1 MKKKTTKKI
10 KSTDRPRFNQNGG
23 SSPGIHRN
31 CVIPRST
38 GSLPVFLDFPG
49 FVVVASVVAAV
60 VAVVVADVVA
70 IAVAVA
76 VVVVGRRNL
85 CTHSDR
91 LDCKKIKNKEK
102 ETETIE

>member
-1 MKKKTTKKI
+1 M
-10 KSTDRPRFNQNGG
+10 
-23 SSPGIHRN
+23 
-31 CVIPRST
+31 
-38 GSLPVFLDFPG
+38 PVFLDFPG

-60 VAVVVADVVA
+60 VAVVAVVVAVVAVVVA

>member
-1 MKKKTTKKI
+1 M
-10 KSTDRPRFNQNGG
+10 
-23 SSPGIHRN
+23 
-31 CVIPRST
+31 
-38 GSLPVFLDFPG
+38 PVFLDFPG

-60 VAVVVADVVA
+60 VASVVAVVAVVVA

>member
-1 MKKKTTKKI
+1 M
-10 KSTDRPRFNQNGG
+10 
-23 SSPGIHRN
+23 
-31 CVIPRST
+31 
-38 GSLPVFLDFPG
+38 PVFLDFPG

>member
-1 MKKKTTKKI
+1 M
-10 KSTDRPRFNQNGG
+10 
-23 SSPGIHRN
+23 
-31 CVIPRST
+31 
-38 GSLPVFLDFPG
+38 PVFLDFPG

-85 CTHSDR
+85 CAHSDR